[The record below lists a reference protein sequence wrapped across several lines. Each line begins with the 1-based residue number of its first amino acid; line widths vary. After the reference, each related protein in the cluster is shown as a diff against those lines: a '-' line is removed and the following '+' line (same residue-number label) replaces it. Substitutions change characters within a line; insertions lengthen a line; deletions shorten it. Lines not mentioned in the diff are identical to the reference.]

1 MDAREVSPSSDTDR
15 ERTDVYY
22 GTDTVLDTELQ
33 FFSKSKTRV
42 DTCMNYTRPQ
52 LAIEIEQ
59 IKKAFIDAKNRGIK
73 LRYITEI
80 TSENISFCRELI
92 KIVDELRHLDG
103 IKGNFML
110 SESEYLAPLILF
122 RRGKIASQI
131 VYSNIKEV
139 IEHQQYV
146 FDTLWN
152 KSIAAGKRIKQ
163 IEEGVESIE
172 TKVLENKEQIF
183 NHMKSVI
190 GNAYER
196 SVCSSIGAMQL
207 VYNKF
212 FEEYKIIADKHR
224 REGKGKGVRWVTSID
239 KDSIDLVKIFL
250 NEGIQVRHVK
260 NLTPM
265 NFAVDNKH
273 FYATIEKME
282 GGKMMESLLASNEP
296 AYVRH
301 FNCIFEDLWSKGI
314 DAKDRI
320 IDIKK
325 GIEIANVEII
335 ENPKES
341 INRAYD
347 VSISA
352 KEELLVAFPTANA
365 FRRNVRT
372 GMSMLLLKKR
382 SGKNNVKLRILTP
395 IDNQIMQTIEELK
408 RTFPQ
413 IDVRAIDES
422 IESRITIILADRK
435 ECVIVEIK
443 DDVKDNLYEA
453 AGLSIYSNSNSIVSS
468 YLSIFESLWK
478 QTELYEQI
486 KEAHEQLKI
495 HDKMQKE
502 FINIAAHELRT
513 PIQPILGLT
522 EFVYSKITDTNQ
534 RELLDAVIRN
544 AKRLQ
549 QLTEDILD
557 VTRIESKSLKL
568 KKEVFAL
575 NDIIPSIIEDYRKQI
590 QESRSKF
597 YTRLVYQP
605 LDETVIIEADKARIA
620 QVISNLLSNAIKFTK
635 EGIISVRLQKK
646 EEDGKGYNQEVIVS
660 VKDTGI
666 GIDPEIFPRLFTKF
680 TTKSYHGTGL
690 GLFISKNVVEAHGG
704 KVWAQNNPDGKGS
717 TFYFSLRLNE

>member
-1 MDAREVSPSSDTDR
+1 LK
-15 ERTDVYY
+15 
-22 GTDTVLDTELQ
+22 GTL
-33 FFSKSKTRV
+33 
-42 DTCMNYTRPQ
+42 
-52 LAIEIEQ
+52 
-59 IKKAFIDAKNRGIK
+59 
-73 LRYITEI
+73 
-80 TSENISFCRELI
+80 
-92 KIVDELRHLDG
+92 
-103 IKGNFML
+103 
-110 SESEYLAPLILF
+110 
-122 RRGKIASQI
+122 
-131 VYSNIKEV
+131 
-139 IEHQQYV
+139 
-146 FDTLWN
+146 
-152 KSIAAGKRIKQ
+152 
-163 IEEGVESIE
+163 
-172 TKVLENKEQIF
+172 
-183 NHMKSVI
+183 
-190 GNAYER
+190 
-196 SVCSSIGAMQL
+196 
-207 VYNKF
+207 
-212 FEEYKIIADKHR
+212 
-224 REGKGKGVRWVTSID
+224 
-239 KDSIDLVKIFL
+239 
-250 NEGIQVRHVK
+250 
-260 NLTPM
+260 
-265 NFAVDNKH
+265 
-273 FYATIEKME
+273 
-282 GGKMMESLLASNEP
+282 
-296 AYVRH
+296 
-301 FNCIFEDLWSKGI
+301 
-314 DAKDRI
+314 
-320 IDIKK
+320 
-325 GIEIANVEII
+325 
-335 ENPKES
+335 
-341 INRAYD
+341 
-347 VSISA
+347 
-352 KEELLVAFPTANA
+352 
-365 FRRNVRT
+365 
-372 GMSMLLLKKR
+372 
-382 SGKNNVKLRILTP
+382 
-395 IDNQIMQTIEELK
+395 
-408 RTFPQ
+408 PQ

-422 IESRITIILADRK
+422 IESRITIVLADRK

-443 DDVKDNLYEA
+443 DDAKDNLYEA

-468 YLSIFESLWK
+468 YLSIFESLWE

-557 VTRIESKSLKL
+557 ITRIESKSLKL

-635 EGIISVRLQKK
+635 EGIISVRLQKN